1 MPLSRSHAAP
11 LSGPRSGGHR
21 ADIADRSAASAAPGL
36 RDANDDVAAARE
48 HAFRSHASAPQ
59 VDALLPRAMVWLF
72 AVAAGLSVANVY
84 YAQPLLDA
92 LASDFGISGAAVGI
106 VVTATQIGCALA
118 LVLVV
123 PLGDLVDRRHLLLV
137 QLAGLAL
144 ALLGVA
150 LAASSPWLLA
160 GMLATGLLGTAMTQ
174 GLIAYAASVAGP
186 TERGSVVGTAQAGVV
201 IGLLLARSA
210 SGVVA
215 DLAGWRAVYGAAAG
229 LALVLWLVLYRTL
242 PKVERG
248 RGTANGATLPGYGAL
263 IASTFTLIVRDRV
276 LRTRGVLALLMFAA
290 FNIFW
295 TALVLPL
302 SVPPFELSH
311 AQIGAFGLLGA
322 VGAVAASRAG
332 RRADQGAGQRTTGVA
347 LATMLASWAA
357 LAGTNHSLWWLAIGI
372 VLLDLGGQAIH
383 VTNQSMIFNAQSGD
397 THSRTVAGYMLFY
410 AAGSG
415 LGGIASTWVYA
426 FAGWMGVCVLG
437 AAVTAVALAFW
448 AATLRQKIDVRS

>member
-1 MPLSRSHAAP
+1 LPD
-11 LSGPRSGGHR
+11 
-21 ADIADRSAASAAPGL
+21 AD
-36 RDANDDVAAARE
+36 DDGAAARE
-48 HAFRSHASAPQ
+48 HPSCGHVSASQ
-59 VDALLPRAMVWLF
+59 SVALLPRVMVWLF

-92 LASDFGISGAAVGI
+92 LASDFGISDAAVGM

-123 PLGDLVDRRHLLLV
+123 PLGDLADRRRLLLV
-137 QLAGLAL
+137 QLTGLAL

-160 GMLATGLLGTAMTQ
+160 GMLATGMLGTAMTQ
-174 GLIAYAASVAGP
+174 GLIANAASVAGP
-186 TERGSVVGTAQAGVV
+186 TERGTVVGTAQAGVV

-215 DLAGWRAVYGAAAG
+215 DLAGWRAVYGAAAA
-229 LALVLWLVLYRTL
+229 LALMLWLVLYRML
-242 PKVERG
+242 PKVEPG

-295 TALVLPL
+295 TAVVLPL
-302 SVPPFELSH
+302 SSPPFVLSH
-311 AQIGAFGLLGA
+311 AEIGAFGLLGA

-332 RRADQGAGQRTTGVA
+332 RWADQGAGQRTTGLA

-357 LAGTNHSLWWLAIGI
+357 LAGTNQSLWWLAIGI

-383 VTNQSMIFNAQSGD
+383 VTNQSLIFSAQSSG

-426 FAGWMGVCVLG
+426 AAGWMGVCVLG
-437 AAVTAVALAFW
+437 AGVTAMALAFW
-448 AATLRQKIDVRS
+448 AATMPRRIDVEA